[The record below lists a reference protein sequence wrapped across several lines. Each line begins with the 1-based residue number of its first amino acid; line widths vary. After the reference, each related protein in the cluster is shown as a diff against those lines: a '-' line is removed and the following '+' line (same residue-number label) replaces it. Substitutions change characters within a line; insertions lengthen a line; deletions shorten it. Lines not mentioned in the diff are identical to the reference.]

1 MKIGIIVNGID
12 TEIGDYTTTA
22 LAAAATNLDHEVW
35 YMGVGDLA
43 LDLDEKPYG
52 QAHRVPTKKYRSGET
67 YLKALR
73 EKQAIRQR
81 ICIAD
86 LDVLLLRNDPAD
98 DVIKRPWAR
107 LAGINFGR
115 LAIRHGVIVLNDPN
129 GLAQAVNKMYL
140 ETFPKEV
147 RPRALISR
155 NRDDIKAFISA
166 QKGWAILKPL
176 TGSGGRNVFLVRP
189 QDGVNLNQMIDSV
202 ASEGYIIAEEYLPE
216 ATEGDTRLFLLNGS
230 PLMLKGHYAA
240 LRRVRREG
248 DSDIR
253 SNMTAGAIGK
263 KAVITDGMLQ
273 LAEKVR
279 PKLIQ
284 DGMFFVGLDIVGDK
298 LLEINTFSPGG
309 IHTAG
314 ILEGAAFS
322 NEIIHAL
329 ERKVEYRENNTQGFN
344 NIEIA
349 TL

>member
-12 TEIGDYTTTA
+12 TELADYTTTCVA
-22 LAAAATNLDHEVW
+22 LAATNLDHEVW

-52 QAHRVPTKKYRSGET
+52 QARRVAAKKYRCGET

-73 EKQAIRQR
+73 DKKAVHER

-129 GLAQAVNKMYL
+129 GLAQSVNKIYL

-147 RPRALISR
+147 RPDALISR
-155 NRDDIKAFISA
+155 SSDDIKAFIAA
-166 QKGWAILKPL
+166 QQGWAILKPL

-189 QDGVNLNQMIDSV
+189 QDGVNLNQMIESV
-202 ASEGYIIAEEYLPE
+202 ASEGYIIAEQYLPE
-216 ATEGDTRLFLLNGS
+216 ARDGDTRLFLLNGF
-230 PLMLKGHYAA
+230 PLICEGHYAA
-240 LRRVRREG
+240 LRRVRQEG

-253 SNMTAGAIGK
+253 SNMTAGAIAI
-263 KAVITDGMLQ
+263 KATVTDSMLR

-284 DGMFFVGLDIVGDK
+284 DGMFFVGLDIVGEK

-309 IHTAG
+309 IHGAAR
-314 ILEGAAFS
+314 LEGVPFN
-322 NEIIHAL
+322 NEIVHAL
-329 ERKVEYRENNTQGFN
+329 ERKVEYLKNNTQGFN